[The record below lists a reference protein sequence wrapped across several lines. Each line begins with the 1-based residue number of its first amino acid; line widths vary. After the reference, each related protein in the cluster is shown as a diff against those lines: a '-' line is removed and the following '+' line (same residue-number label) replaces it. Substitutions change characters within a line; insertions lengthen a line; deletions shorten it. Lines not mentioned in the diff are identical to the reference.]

1 MSCPCLSP
9 DTGGRDIDGSSFI
22 PRHHLLMP
30 VLLYFLLLCKSSKER
45 CPRPLF
51 GAKASAKVR
60 TSPETAK
67 HFRHIFSIFFP
78 ENTGIYPLQP
88 EKSTPHGKNN
98 PPRLQNG
105 PISKAC
111 LLKFEIWDL
120 KFSQVRKKRTER
132 NYRKFIRNLWWFLRK
147 GSVSGRRSRAD
158 NKDPESV
165 MAKKL
170 PESRRLR
177 EP

>member
-1 MSCPCLSP
+1 MSCPRLSP

-60 TSPETAK
+60 TSTETAK
-67 HFRHIFSIFFP
+67 HFRDIFSIFFP

-88 EKSTPHGKNN
+88 EKSTPHGKNS

-105 PISKAC
+105 TLAAQAQWHT
-111 LLKFEIWDL
+111 LKEI
-120 KFSQVRKKRTER
+120 TG
-132 NYRKFIRNLWWFLRK
+132 NLSEIYGDFLAK
-147 GSVSGRRSRAD
+147 VLSVVGEAGLTIKS
-158 NKDPESV
+158 
-165 MAKKL
+165 
-170 PESRRLR
+170 LR
-177 EP
+177 V

>member
-1 MSCPCLSP
+1 MQRKRRRRHNISSLPARNPHSMPFMSCSRTRALIRA
-9 DTGGRDIDGSSFI
+9 GGTLTV
-22 PRHHLLMP
+22 RHSYPGTILLMP

-111 LLKFEIWDL
+111 LLKFEI
-120 KFSQVRKKRTER
+120 
-132 NYRKFIRNLWWFLRK
+132 
-147 GSVSGRRSRAD
+147 
-158 NKDPESV
+158 
-165 MAKKL
+165 
-170 PESRRLR
+170 
-177 EP
+177 